1 MRVMSPLLVREGVR
15 RDDFLATL
23 GSRTW
28 RARAHA
34 ASALGDLE
42 AVSSRAAYAG
52 WLARSADAWSRL
64 PLPPA
69 LPVALP
75 RAIGEQPW
83 PLLSVGPECLG
94 GHEELATDLAD
105 LADLANLGG
114 RAEPA
119 RRHGAVDEA
128 FLVGAAHVAV
138 VAAGD
143 AAALLD
149 AATALAVRPDGPVGT
164 RFLVRCQG
172 LARSRTVLR
181 AELGAWAADVD
192 PETAE
197 RAVLAAQAL
206 TLELAEALRG

>member
-1 MRVMSPLLVREGVR
+1 MAPLLLREGVR
-15 RDDFLATL
+15 RDGFLATL

-28 RARAHA
+28 RARANA
-34 ASALGDLE
+34 ASALGDL
-42 AVSSRAAYAG
+42 AGVSGRAAYAG
-52 WLARSADAWSRL
+52 WLRRSADAWSRL
-64 PLPPA
+64 PLPPP
-69 LPVALP
+69 LPG
-75 RAIGEQPW
+75 RSGEQPW

-94 GHEELATDLAD
+94 GHEELAAD
-105 LADLANLGG
+105 LADLGG
-114 RAEPA
+114 RADPV

-149 AATALAVRPDGPVGT
+149 AAAALAAGTDGPVGI
-164 RFLVRCQG
+164 RFLVRCRE
-172 LARSRTVLR
+172 LARSRTMLR
-181 AELGAWAADVD
+181 SELGAWAADVD

-206 TLELAEALRG
+206 TLELAEALQG

>member
-1 MRVMSPLLVREGVR
+1 MAPLLVREGVR
-15 RDDFLATL
+15 RDGFLATL

-28 RARAHA
+28 RARAHT
-34 ASALGDLE
+34 ASALGDLQ
-42 AVSSRAAYAG
+42 AVSGRAAYAG
-52 WLARSADAWSRL
+52 WLRRSVDAWSML

-69 LPVALP
+69 LPGAS
-75 RAIGEQPW
+75 GEQPW

-94 GHEELATDLAD
+94 GHEELAADLAD
-105 LADLANLGG
+105 LADLGG
-114 RAEPA
+114 RADPA
-119 RRHGAVDEA
+119 HRHGAVDEA

-149 AATALAVRPDGPVGT
+149 AATALAEEPDGPVGT
-164 RFLVRCQG
+164 RFLVRCRE

-181 AELGAWAADVD
+181 TELGAWAADVD
-192 PETAE
+192 AETAE

-206 TLELAEALRG
+206 TLELAEALRR